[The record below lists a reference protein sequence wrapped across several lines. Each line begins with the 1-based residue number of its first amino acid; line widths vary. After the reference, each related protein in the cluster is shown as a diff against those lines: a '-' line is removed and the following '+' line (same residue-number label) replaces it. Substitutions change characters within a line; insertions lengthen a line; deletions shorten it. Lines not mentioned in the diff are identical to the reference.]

1 MTAERPTKSELVALF
16 VAGLPPHLHPPPH
29 ERSALTDALVGVV
42 ERGSAAWPDL
52 DVPARVFVGHV
63 AARLADEPSLA
74 EQLERLAAAD
84 LWLACAC
91 CRGDSRAIAAF
102 ERAYAPEIGGALR
115 RLRNHALLPDDF
127 KQMLRHRLFV
137 GDGARGPAI
146 ARYSGHGNLGAWV
159 RVTSMRAA
167 LNATRNKPPPDR
179 PTQREAGVDDEDL
192 FEFHASP
199 DDPEL
204 DHLKRTYRDAFRRAF
219 LDTVAALP
227 AEDRT
232 LLRQSVIHGLTV
244 RELARVHGVHHA
256 TVARRLAAAR
266 EQLVAGTRRILGERL
281 AVSPR
286 ELDSIMQLIQSRLEV
301 SLARALAPE

>member
-1 MTAERPTKSELVALF
+1 MTDPAALVDVF
-16 VAGLPPHLHPPPH
+16 VAGLSPRLHPGPH
-29 ERSALTDALVGVV
+29 ERGALAAALAALV
-42 ERGSAAWPDL
+42 RRASAAWPAI
-52 DVPARVFVGHV
+52 DVPAAVFVGHV
-63 AARLADEPSLA
+63 AARLTDEHALGD
-74 EQLERLAAAD
+74 QLERVAAAD

-91 CRGDSRAIAAF
+91 CRGDSKAIAAF
-102 ERAYAPEIGGALR
+102 EQAFAPEIRGALR
-115 RLRNHALLPDDF
+115 RLRDHALLPEDF
-127 KQMLRHRLFV
+127 RQLLRHRLFV
-137 GDGARGPAI
+137 GDGDGGPAI

-159 RVTSMRAA
+159 RVTAMRTA

-179 PTQREAGVDDEDL
+179 PADHDDL
-192 FEFHASP
+192 FEFAPSP
-199 DDPEL
+199 EDPEL